1 MTEAPSGGADRVT
14 VDAYKTVRLLGK
26 GGMSE
31 VYEVENQRLGSRH
44 ALKLF
49 TYERDDPEVRERF
62 MVEGRLLARLNHPRI
77 VKVTD
82 FGVVGSAAVPAAGA
96 GQPYFVMD
104 LVLNERGE
112 MQLLSDVE
120 PGTVDEE
127 TIGRWYDDLR
137 EGLAYIHAHGVIHRD
152 LKLQNVLIGPDGHA
166 VLTDFGI
173 SKIFD
178 AKGDGVSIVDTVKTL
193 VKVREGRSLVM
204 GSLGYMAPEL
214 EMGVAASPQSDWY
227 ALGVIVYRLLTGT
240 WCDAR
245 TDVVGTLET
254 YDPVWKRII
263 PKLLHSNPNGREC
276 LSYADEKRMDREKFE
291 AEAEEK
297 WLREKG
303 RGHLARHVARYVGA
317 LSVFLVLV
325 LLFGLRKYSADRE
338 IWRLKLQNAGYMA
351 LSGPG
356 FDDVF
361 RIPGDAASTNRYEKG
376 VLVMPSRQKFEAA
389 KIDALV
395 LTHDVFYG
403 LKSGNISLESAI
415 LDFEKMAECFSDDSE
430 DELAPFN
437 KLSFD
442 DSEYTP
448 VGDTRALSLLFE
460 AAIRRMRELSAE

>member
-1 MTEAPSGGADRVT
+1 MSEERRKIGPYEVA
-14 VDAYKTVRLLGK
+14 RLLGK

-31 VYEVENQRLGSRH
+31 VYEVENPRLGSRH

-49 TYERDDPEVRERF
+49 TYEKDDPEVRERF
-62 MVEGRLLARLNHPRI
+62 TVEGKLLARLNHPRI

-82 FGVVGSAAVPAAGA
+82 FGTDEASGK
-96 GQPYFVMD
+96 PYFVMD

-127 TIGRWYDDLR
+127 KVGQWYDDLR
-137 EGLAYIHAHGVIHRD
+137 EGLGYIHANGVIHRD

-178 AKGDGVSIVDTVKTL
+178 AKGDGVQIVDTVRTL

-227 ALGVIVYRLLTGT
+227 ALGVIIYRLLTGT

-276 LSYADEKRMDREKFE
+276 LSYADEKRVDRERSEFE
-291 AEAEEK
+291 AEER

-303 RGHLARHVARYVGA
+303 RGHRARHFARYIAVVA
-317 LSVFLVLV
+317 LLLVL
-325 LLFGLRKYSADRE
+325 
-338 IWRLKLQNAGYMA
+338 
-351 LSGPG
+351 
-356 FDDVF
+356 
-361 RIPGDAASTNRYEKG
+361 T
-376 VLVMPSRQKFEAA
+376 VLVMRR
-389 KIDALV
+389 
-395 LTHDVFYG
+395 
-403 LKSGNISLESAI
+403 LESTDKR
-415 LDFEKMAECFSDDSE
+415 LLRV
-430 DELAPFN
+430 ELADVSELVDSALEKVEADRREAEFDAFG
-437 KLSFD
+437 KDSGFGSEEGKKSAKGKDADDFD
-442 DSEYTP
+442 DFGGFGERKSTGSQDA
-448 VGDTRALSLLFE
+448 VKALLE
-460 AAIRRMRELSAE
+460 RAAIKLHELLKR

>member
-1 MTEAPSGGADRVT
+1 MNPSAIGQ
-14 VDAYKTVRLLGK
+14 YKLVRLLGK

-31 VYEVENQRLGSRH
+31 VFEAENPRLGSRH

-49 TYERDDPEVRERF
+49 TYEKDDPEVKERF
-62 MVEGRLLARLNHPRI
+62 TVEGRLLARLNHPRI

-82 FGVVGSAAVPAAGA
+82 FGTDEASGK
-96 GQPYFVMD
+96 PYFVMD

-127 TIGRWYDDLR
+127 MVGRWYDDLR
-137 EGLAYIHAHGVIHRD
+137 EGLAYIHANGVIHRD

-178 AKGDGVSIVDTVKTL
+178 AKGDGVQIVDTVKTL

-227 ALGVIVYRLLTGT
+227 ALGVIIYRLLTGT

-254 YDPVWKRII
+254 YDPVWKRIL

-276 LSYADEKRMDREKFE
+276 LSFADEKRADREKAEFAWEERWLKEKARGHRARHYARYLVAGIFIAVFLGSFIWRSDTADRRIFQVGLQDSARLVDSAIEKIE
-291 AEAEEK
+291 ADQRDAEFDAFGKDVAREAKSVKKTE
-297 WLREKG
+297 G
-303 RGHLARHVARYVGA
+303 RGDFA
-317 LSVFLVLV
+317 SIDD
-325 LLFGLRKYSADRE
+325 FGDF
-338 IWRLKLQNAGYMA
+338 G
-351 LSGPG
+351 
-356 FDDVF
+356 
-361 RIPGDAASTNRYEKG
+361 EK
-376 VLVMPSRQKFEAA
+376 K
-389 KIDALV
+389 
-395 LTHDVFYG
+395 THD
-403 LKSGNISLESAI
+403 GNLDAIKILLRQASDKIHSLII
-415 LDFEKMAECFSDDSE
+415 LQ
-430 DELAPFN
+430 
-437 KLSFD
+437 
-442 DSEYTP
+442 
-448 VGDTRALSLLFE
+448 
-460 AAIRRMRELSAE
+460 